1 MPSGSTSNFP
11 IVARTSLIRSCGVE
25 AQSNRPERTAAGEL
39 RRAVRG
45 VPHLRMPRWGTVRS
59 TVSDRTVCVTSGS
72 ATRSSAPELLLLRRQ
87 WDQGNALS
95 QGLLRPLLL

>member
-1 MPSGSTSNFP
+1 MTSGSTSNFP
-11 IVARTSLIRSCGVE
+11 IVARMSLIRSCGVE
-25 AQSNRPERTAAGEL
+25 AQSIRADSGRGL

-45 VPHLRMPRWGTVRS
+45 VPHLRMARWGTVWS